1 MDETERRRLR
11 KRNVSLATAGL
22 LVTIF
27 TGYLLRLAGFS
38 RLDYRDWTFVLFLTL
53 AVQFVTWLIP
63 HFGWD
68 KHLTWDPHY
77 VIVPMLAAVFLL
89 NTYVYFAID
98 SRVRVLMLWFVALMF
113 MAGLARFREVAGL
126 GAAMAIGYVIAVARS
141 PHRPPELR
149 LADELVLACV
159 FWAINLFAGIV
170 FARLHRERVEMQA
183 LRRRLA
189 DHALTD
195 ALTGLPNRR
204 RFDEALR
211 AEVARVIRYGGRC
224 SVALLDVDHFK
235 NYNDH
240 MGHPAGDTAL
250 KDLGEL
256 LRREVRKG
264 DLAARIGGEEFAL
277 LMLNT
282 GREEAAR
289 VVDRMRRAVEQ
300 APFASREIQPTG
312 RLTVSAGVAEFPGDG
327 ADEAAFVASADAAL
341 YRAKS
346 AGRNQVVAAGAPL
359 LQSEVQGT

>member
-1 MDETERRRLR
+1 MDELERRRLR

-22 LVTIF
+22 LVIIT
-27 TGYLLRLAGFS
+27 TGYGLRLAGFS

-53 AVQFVTWLIP
+53 AVQLATWLVP

-77 VIVPMLAAVFLL
+77 MIVPMLSAVFLL
-89 NTYVYFAID
+89 NAYIYFATD
-98 SRVRVLMLWFVALMF
+98 SRVRVLMVWFVALMF
-113 MAGLARFREVAGL
+113 MAGFARFREVAGL
-126 GAAMAIGYVIAVARS
+126 GTAMALGYVIAVSRS
-141 PHRPPELR
+141 PHRPPDLK
-149 LADELVLACV
+149 LSDEIVLACV
-159 FWAINLFAGIV
+159 FWGANLFAGLV
-170 FARLHRERVEMQA
+170 FARLHRQRLEMQA

-211 AEVARVIRYGGRC
+211 TEVARTIRYGGRC

-235 NYNDH
+235 NYNDR
-240 MGHPAGDTAL
+240 MGHPAGDAVL
-250 KDLGEL
+250 KDLGDV

-289 VVDRMRRAVEQ
+289 VVDRMRRVIEQ
-300 APFASREIQPTG
+300 APFVSRDVQPTG

-359 LQSEVQGT
+359 LQGEVQGT